1 MVVSIAPHLRES
13 YRLWRRFSLP
23 IEGGTRDAYS
33 VPNYVA
39 NQLISAYT
47 IMVTSMVMNL
57 WCIFFAIAFY
67 MMLKKRDKP
76 HIVSTS
82 LWNKRASLTDSF
94 LELIQPSTIGKDH
107 KKYWTQWWIYPIIF
121 VVVICWIAQNV
132 LSIIVPPYIL
142 IGNGAPV
149 NPNAIFAP
157 SDLDRSQAV
166 QAKVFS
172 LDVPSALRAV
182 GSAQVASKDVLNKA
196 TVSQSLLD
204 KLPNGESIL
213 QVDYSYTVTGADFGL
228 QNYPTLLLSV
238 TGACM
243 TEYNWLISSKQE
255 DMGYMNDTYAIFGN
269 ISTPLSLNIFDGP
282 APIGYFYPGPAAPGG
297 PPGNRTW
304 AAFISSVD
312 RTSFTPGTDPIYA
325 TTPLDD
331 TAANTG
337 YVVKP
342 KRPALSCWQRDEW
355 IYNGQSTIITDL
367 DPTHVPGLDLS
378 SGMQNILARYLGGQ
392 KLVDIGRQL
401 GLSNLLSST
410 TSLGNIFDAGSSS
423 AFSDLHRL
431 ILAAYIA
438 TTNTLTDLTLY
449 PPNTA
454 DGTVSIANLAL
465 DDNGNPKP
473 GVGDFVIWST
483 DISTLSIK
491 ALIII
496 PVLSL
501 VFWLIALGLLTWSP
515 LKHVNRLDAT
525 ELHRTLEEKYPE
537 WRLHVGKRESGRI
550 RMFLPLQDYSAQHL
564 EHRGHKTD
572 DAGVLPVI
580 VPVQRGI
587 GQIEMGNDAEA
598 QTNGATATNGK
609 EPEVTSKQISQFA
622 ARVEETAKEE
632 RA

>member
-23 IEGGTRDAYS
+23 IAGGTRDAYS

-39 NQLISAYT
+39 NQLLSAYT

-57 WCIFFAIAFY
+57 WCIFFAIGFY
-67 MMLKKRDKP
+67 MMLKRRDKP

-94 LELIQPSTIGKDH
+94 LELIQPSATGHAHKDH
-107 KKYWTQWWIYPIIF
+107 WRQWWIYPVIF

-149 NPNAIFAP
+149 NPNAILAL
-157 SDLDRSQAV
+157 SDEDTSNVAK
-166 QAKVFS
+166 AKVFS
-172 LDVPSALRAV
+172 LDVPAALRAV

-196 TVSQSLLD
+196 TVSQSLLN
-204 KLPNGESIL
+204 KLPNGESML
-213 QVDYSYTVTGADFGL
+213 QIDYSYTVTGADLGL

-238 TGACM
+238 TGACT
-243 TEYNWLISSKQE
+243 TEYNWLISSEKDE
-255 DMGYMNDTYAIFGN
+255 TFGYITDTYAKFGN
-269 ISTPLSLNIFDGP
+269 KSNPVSVNIIDGP
-282 APIGYFYPGPAAPGG
+282 APIAYFYPGPAAPGG

-304 AAFISSVD
+304 AAIISSVD
-312 RTSFTPGTDPIYA
+312 RQSFTAGTDPIYA
-325 TTPLDD
+325 TTNLAD
-331 TAANTG
+331 TAAGTG
-337 YVVKP
+337 SVVKP

-355 IYNGQSTIITDL
+355 IYEGQSTIITDL
-367 DPTHVPGLDLS
+367 DSAHIPGLDLS
-378 SGMQNILARYLGGQ
+378 IGMQNILARYLGGQ
-392 KLVDIGRQL
+392 KVVDIGRQL

-410 TSLGNIFDAGSSS
+410 TSLGTIFDAGASS

-449 PPNTA
+449 PPNAA
-454 DGTVSIANLAL
+454 DGAVAIGNLAL
-465 DDNGNPKP
+465 DDNGNPQP

-491 ALIII
+491 SLIII

-501 VFWLIALGLLTWSP
+501 VFWLLALGLLTWSP
-515 LKHVNRLDAT
+515 LKSVNALDAT
-525 ELHRTLEEKYPE
+525 VLHRTLEEKYPE
-537 WRLHVGKRESGRI
+537 ARPHAGKRGSSWIGT
-550 RMFLPLQDYSAQHL
+550 FLHL
-564 EHRGHKTD
+564 
-572 DAGVLPVI
+572 
-580 VPVQRGI
+580 
-587 GQIEMGNDAEA
+587 
-598 QTNGATATNGK
+598 
-609 EPEVTSKQISQFA
+609 
-622 ARVEETAKEE
+622 
-632 RA
+632 